1 MTRISRTISDIGVIC
16 CFFLNIGFNGFDG
29 FFFIQQRMTRMTR
42 NYFVLLPDEPDES
55 DYLLF
60 HRITRTSRILVS
72 LTAWSIPHPLNPS
85 NPM

>member
-1 MTRISRTISDIGVIC
+1 MTRIARIISDIGVIR

-60 HRITRTSRILVS
+60 RRITRTSRILVS